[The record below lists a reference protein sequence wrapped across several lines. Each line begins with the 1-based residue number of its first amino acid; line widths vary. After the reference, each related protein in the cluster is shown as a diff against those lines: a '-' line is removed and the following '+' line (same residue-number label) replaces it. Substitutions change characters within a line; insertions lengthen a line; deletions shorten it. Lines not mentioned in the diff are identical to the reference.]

1 MQGALFHLS
10 PADRLSRR
18 SPRERA
24 VSGARDHGLSGG
36 RGRGFFCRYGRSLT
50 AFALV
55 LALCVAISPASAAAQ
70 TVAAPHSPVH
80 VRPSPQLF
88 ATLCALYAAGYPD
101 IPTDIP
107 PQLRQLV
114 LQLTTSQDS
123 SVVALREF
131 YKKNQASTPAATLA
145 EFVSF
150 AMVVGPPPTF
160 DYVVPEEGLPPDVRD
175 MEGLQR
181 LLREYYAQ
189 EHIDR
194 LWQEVRPHYRLEADE
209 LRGPVSTIVTVAM
222 AYTRRMHRFQ
232 GGRSFTV
239 NVDPLIGPVPN
250 FRIYSERYEVAVN
263 PAEPGTLE
271 HIRHA
276 FLHFL
281 LDPLPFDERADV
293 DSLRFLQNFAVR
305 APRLSEYY
313 KYDWVAFVDECFVRA
328 VELHLEDLSGA
339 SLADQLDRDDRDGF
353 VLVRPLYFGLDT
365 YARSQMT
372 LAEYFP
378 RLIKSVHVKAEAA
391 RERQILFAPAV
402 KGGATPA
409 EAAIDQSERWVDL
422 GDQQIA
428 AQDPKDAIASF
439 QHVLKLDPQNVRALY
454 GLAVASA
461 MDGQGER
468 AHQLFTEIVQP
479 PASTQAD
486 PSVLAWSHVYLGR
499 MNDLMGRRDRAEAQ
513 YKAALDV
520 AGLPPAARDAAQ
532 LGLKQPYAPKG
543 QNPNATPQR

>member
-1 MQGALFHLS
+1 MQGAFFHFS

-18 SPRERA
+18 SLRER
-24 VSGARDHGLSGG
+24 VVKGSCGHCPSGG
-36 RGRGFFCRYGRSLT
+36 PGRGFFGRFGSSAVVFGLILGL
-50 AFALV
+50 FAGF
-55 LALCVAISPASAAAQ
+55 SPAPAAAQ
-70 TVAAPHSPVH
+70 AAAAPSSPVR

-88 ATLCALYAAGYPD
+88 ATLCALYAAGYPNL
-101 IPTDIP
+101 PSDIP

-114 LQLTTSQDS
+114 LNLTTSQDS

-160 DYVVPEEGLPPDVRD
+160 DYIVPEEGLPPDVRD

-189 EHIDR
+189 ENIDR
-194 LWQEVRPHYRLEADE
+194 LWQEVRPHYELEADE
-209 LRGPVSTIVTVAM
+209 LRGPVSTVVSVAM
-222 AYTRRMHRFQ
+222 AYTRRMNRFE

-239 NVDPLIGPVPN
+239 NVDPLIGAVPN

-281 LDPLPFDERADV
+281 LDPLPFDARADV

-313 KYDWVAFVDECFVRA
+313 KYDWVAFVDECFVRS
-328 VELHLEDLSGA
+328 VELHLEGLSGA

-353 VLVRPLYFGLDT
+353 VLVRPLYYGLDT

-372 LAEYFP
+372 LVQYFP
-378 RLIKSVHVKAEAA
+378 RLIKSINVKTEAA
-391 RERQILFAPAV
+391 RERQILFAPAR
-402 KGGATPA
+402 KGVATPA

-428 AQDPKDAIASF
+428 SQNAKGAIASF
-439 QHVLKLDPQNVRALY
+439 QHVLKLDPNNVRALY

-499 MNDLMGRRDRAEAQ
+499 MNDLMGRRDHAVIQ
-513 YKAALDV
+513 YKAALNV

-532 LGLKQPYAPKG
+532 QGLKKPYAPKG

>member
-1 MQGALFHLS
+1 MQAAFFHFS

-18 SPRERA
+18 SLCQRA
-24 VSGARDHGLSGG
+24 VSGASDHGRSGG
-36 RGRGFFCRYGRSLT
+36 RGGGFFRRCGLAVT

-55 LALCVAISPASAAAQ
+55 FGLFAAISPSSAAAQ
-70 TVAAPHSPVH
+70 TVKAPSSPVR

-88 ATLCALYAAGYPD
+88 ATLCALYAAGYPTLPSD
-101 IPTDIP
+101 TP
-107 PQLRQLV
+107 PQLRQMI
-114 LQLTTSQDS
+114 LQLAASQDS
-123 SVVALREF
+123 SAVAMRAF
-131 YKKNQASTPAATLA
+131 YKKNEGSTPADTLA

-160 DYVVPEEGLPPDVRD
+160 DYVVPEEGLPPDVRQ

-189 EHIDR
+189 EHIGR
-194 LWQEVRPHYRLEADE
+194 LWNEVLPYYQFEANR

-222 AYTRRMHRFQ
+222 AYTRRMNRFE

-239 NVDPLIGPVPN
+239 NVDPLIGAIPN

-263 PAEPGTLE
+263 PAEPGSLE
-271 HIRHA
+271 RIRHA

-293 DSLRFLQNFAVR
+293 DSLRYLQNFAVQ

-313 KYDWVAFVDECFVRA
+313 KYDWVAFVDECLVRA

-339 SLADQLDRDDRDGF
+339 GLADQLDRDDRDGF

-378 RLIKSVHVKAEAA
+378 KLIKSVNVKTEAA
-391 RERQILFAPAV
+391 RERQIVFAPPSKAPS
-402 KGGATPA
+402 TPA
-409 EAAIDQSERWVDL
+409 EAAIDQSERWIDL
-422 GDQQIA
+422 GDQQIST
-428 AQDPKDAIASF
+428 QDPKDAITSF
-439 QHVLKLDPQNVRALY
+439 EHVLKLDPQNVRALY

-461 MDGQGER
+461 MAGQGQR
-468 AHQLFTEIVQP
+468 AHQLFTQIVEP

-499 MNDLMGRRDRAEAQ
+499 MNDLMGRRDHAVAQ
-513 YKAALDV
+513 YKAALDI
-520 AGLPPAARDAAQ
+520 AGLPPAARDAAEQ
-532 LGLKQPYAPKG
+532 GLKQPYAAKG
-543 QNPNATPQR
+543 ADPNATPQR